1 LLQKD
6 DVQIRQDFCDY
17 LSRDVESSTVMEKAA
32 KEKIIKIIL
41 SESGISLQNSIDY
54 FKYLVR
60 YMQNKTRVK
69 PDDRIGG
76 RPEGGQYV
84 YYPVG
89 SKAFGKNYMS
99 NLLMA
104 LYFYVSEGG
113 SNIIYDFGY
122 RQ

>member
-6 DVQIRQDFCDY
+6 DIQIRQDFCDY
-17 LSRDVESSTVMEKAA
+17 LSRDVESSVVIEKAA

-41 SESGISLQNSIDY
+41 SESGFSLQNSIDY

-60 YMQNKTRVK
+60 YMQNKTRAR
-69 PDDRIGG
+69 PDDRIGDH
-76 RPEGGQYV
+76 PEGGQYV

-89 SKAFGKNYMS
+89 SKAFGKNYVS

-104 LYFYVSEGG
+104 LYFCVSEDG
-113 SNIIYDFGY
+113 SSTIYDFGY